1 MDQTKTQTGK
11 HDWVVFLCTGTALSA
26 TEILQR
32 YVMQWAV
39 EVYFK
44 EAKQPLA
51 RIAERAKQPLRRLYH
66 IHSFGSYPILPA
78 GDRQTNTRY

>member
-1 MDQTKTQTGK
+1 MAQTKTQTGR

-32 YVMQWAV
+32 YAMRWAV

-44 EAKQPLA
+44 EAKQPL
-51 RIAERAKQPLRRLYH
+51 RLLKEQSNHYAAY
-66 IHSFGSYPILPA
+66 IIPFLKS
-78 GDRQTNTRY
+78 

>member
-32 YVMQWAV
+32 YAMRWAI

-44 EAKQPLA
+44 EAKQPLGLLKEQSNHYA
-51 RIAERAKQPLRRLYH
+51 AYIIPFLNQKLIINFGKQLKLHR
-66 IHSFGSYPILPA
+66 
-78 GDRQTNTRY
+78 